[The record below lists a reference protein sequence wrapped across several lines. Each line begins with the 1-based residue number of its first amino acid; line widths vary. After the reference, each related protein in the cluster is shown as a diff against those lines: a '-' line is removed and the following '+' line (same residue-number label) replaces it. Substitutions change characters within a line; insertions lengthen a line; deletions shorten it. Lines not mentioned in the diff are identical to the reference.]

1 MEVINLN
8 TKNNN
13 TSNPNDGQLE
23 IFITVTK
30 KGMITNEIDRSFIQT
45 DRAIINNLLHE
56 NFIIDDLIE
65 IKTPVEIGVSKNKLK
80 VIVGKERRF

>member
-1 MEVINLN
+1 VEVINLN